1 MKRVVEPETFWQE
14 YSSQLNQ
21 AGNWAA
27 YQNNTDW
34 TEAVMGIDEKVG
46 IAEKTCKE
54 KFKLKISKEYYRVD
68 MIGWRREEPDVT
80 DNWWL
85 DVAYEHEN
93 DNTWYRE
100 LCKLCYVAAD
110 LRVVS
115 SYHDFSKEPVEKKLK
130 DYLDRLGKEKILRV
144 PDGKWLFVFGPRL
157 VCVDVDEEQPFK
169 AFTIDEKLS
178 VIPISGGEEV
188 VPQRWKQNA

>member
-1 MKRVVEPETFWQE
+1 MDKILEPETFWQE

-21 AGNWAA
+21 AGNWGA

-34 TEAVMGIDEKVG
+34 TKAVIG
-46 IAEKTCKE
+46 IAKKTCECK
-54 KFKLKISKEYYRVD
+54 KFKLKTQTEYYKID
-68 MIGWRREEPDVT
+68 LIGYRREEPNVDC
-80 DNWWL
+80 NWWL

-93 DNTWYRE
+93 DDTWYGE

-115 SYHDFSKEPVEKKLK
+115 SYHDFSKEPIEKKLK
-130 DYLDRLGKEKILRV
+130 DYLDWLGKEKILRV

-157 VCVDVDEEQPFK
+157 VCAKQPFR
-169 AFTIDEKLS
+169 AFTIDEKLT

>member
-1 MKRVVEPETFWQE
+1 MKRVIERVVEPETFWQE

-21 AGNWAA
+21 AGNWDA
-27 YQNNTDW
+27 YQNNTNW
-34 TEAVMGIDEKVG
+34 TKAVMCVADE
-46 IAEKTCKE
+46 TCK
-54 KFKLKISKEYYRVD
+54 KFGLKTSREYYNID
-68 MIGWRREEPDVT
+68 LIGWRREKPNEKC
-80 DNWWL
+80 NWWL

-93 DNTWYRE
+93 EYNTWYNE

-130 DYLDRLGKEKILRV
+130 DYLDRLGKEKIFRV

-157 VCVDVDEEQPFK
+157 VCAKKPFR
-169 AFTIDEKLS
+169 AFTIDENLT
-178 VIPISGGEEV
+178 VIPIGGGEEV
-188 VPQRWKQNA
+188 VPKQWQ